1 MTDHV
6 VLVIGEIGDWSADT
20 VADTVTKAGRRVF
33 RLTTYDFPQR
43 MQLAATFD
51 GRWSGTITTSESRLC
66 LDTVTGVYYRRPRT
80 FDLPAAMS
88 GPELRFARA
97 QAPVGLGGIL
107 ASLPA
112 RWINHPSVLADA
124 EYKPRQLAAA
134 AEAGLRTPATL
145 ITNDPQAVRSFAD
158 NVGHLVVKPLAEASV
173 AEAGALSVA
182 YTRQMTTDDY
192 RDLSGVETTAHL
204 FQQWIEPRYA
214 VRLTAVGHRLF
225 PVAIHASSQAARVDW
240 RSDYDHHT
248 YELVRCPEP
257 VTAGIERYLNRFGLV
272 FGAFDFI
279 VSDGG
284 EWYFLECNP
293 AGQWG
298 WLADGC
304 DLPVADAIA
313 AELTGAT

>member
-20 VADTVTKAGRRVF
+20 VADTVTKAGGRVF

-97 QAPVGLGGIL
+97 QARVGLGGIL

-192 RDLSGVETTAHL
+192 RDLSGGGNHCSPVPAVDRAPIRGAAHRSRTPPVPGRNSRQL
-204 FQQWIEPRYA
+204 ASCAGRLA
-214 VRLTAVGHRLF
+214 VRLRPPHIRAGPLPGAGHSRNRAIPQPVRPRLRRLRLHRQRRRRMVFPRMQPRRAVGMAGRRL
-225 PVAIHASSQAARVDW
+225 
-240 RSDYDHHT
+240 
-248 YELVRCPEP
+248 
-257 VTAGIERYLNRFGLV
+257 
-272 FGAFDFI
+272 
-279 VSDGG
+279 
-284 EWYFLECNP
+284 
-293 AGQWG
+293 
-298 WLADGC
+298 
-304 DLPVADAIA
+304 
-313 AELTGAT
+313 